1 MAVFQRMDQ
10 RGRPEAEGSGRT
22 LGKGSGLEMQRLQP
36 GREELFG
43 KVFRGRMART
53 GFPLNI

>member
-1 MAVFQRMDQ
+1 MDQ
-10 RGRPEAEGSGRT
+10 RGRPEAEGSGRK